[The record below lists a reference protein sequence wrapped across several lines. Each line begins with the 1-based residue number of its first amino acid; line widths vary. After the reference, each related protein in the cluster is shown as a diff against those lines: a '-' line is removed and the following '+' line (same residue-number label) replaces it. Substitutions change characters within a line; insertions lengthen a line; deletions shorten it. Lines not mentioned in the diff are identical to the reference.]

1 MKDINQVVITSRLT
15 KDAEQRQTT
24 SGKVVQSFS
33 VAINDDYKAKDSKEW
48 TKRAYFI
55 NVSYFGNLVGLTK
68 GVQVLV
74 CGKLATSTSDTENGK
89 KVYTKVESNNVY
101 LVNKVEPVKTEE
113 KEEVFETGNK
123 QEEDIPLPF

>member
-1 MKDINQVVITSRLT
+1 MKDINQVVITGRLT

-33 VAINDDYKAKDSKEW
+33 VAINDDFKAKDSKEW

-89 KVYTKVESNNVY
+89 KVYTKLESNNVY

>member
-1 MKDINQVVITSRLT
+1 MKDINQVVITGRLT
-15 KDAEQRQTT
+15 KDAEQRQT
-24 SGKVVQSFS
+24 SAGKVVQSFS

-74 CGKLATSTSDTENGK
+74 CGKLATSTSDTETAKRFIQKLNQ
-89 KVYTKVESNNVY
+89 TM
-101 LVNKVEPVKTEE
+101 
-113 KEEVFETGNK
+113 F
-123 QEEDIPLPF
+123 I